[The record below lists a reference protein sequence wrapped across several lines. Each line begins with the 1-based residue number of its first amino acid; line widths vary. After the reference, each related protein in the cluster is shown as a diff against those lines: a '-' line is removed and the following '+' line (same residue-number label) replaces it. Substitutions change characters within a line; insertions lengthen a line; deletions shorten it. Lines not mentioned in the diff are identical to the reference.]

1 MNGIKNMETAT
12 VLTLKDQVAYQP
24 GQVVSKTLAQNNAL
38 SVTLF
43 AFDKG
48 EEISTHES
56 GGDAFVTCLD
66 GMGRITID
74 GVDFTLHEGESIV
87 MPARHP
93 HAVYGQEQFKCC
105 WSSSSENADA
115 KTQKRLQSEPDCSL
129 LLISRAGRRLFRGSG
144 RASSIHTAALPP
156 RAASDSRR
164 TL

>member
-56 GGDAFVTCLD
+56 GGDALCDVP
-66 GMGRITID
+66 R
-74 GVDFTLHEGESIV
+74 
-87 MPARHP
+87 RH
-93 HAVYGQEQFKCC
+93 GQ
-105 WSSSSENADA
+105 NHD
-115 KTQKRLQSEPDCSL
+115 
-129 LLISRAGRRLFRGSG
+129 
-144 RASSIHTAALPP
+144 
-156 RAASDSRR
+156 
-164 TL
+164 

>member
-1 MNGIKNMETAT
+1 MNAIKNIEKAQ
-12 VLTLKDQVAYQP
+12 VLTLKNELAYQP

-66 GMGRITID
+66 GVGKITID
-74 GVDFTLHEGESIV
+74 GKDYELHEGESIV

-93 HAVYGQEQFKCC
+93 HAVFGQEQFKM
-105 WSSSSENADA
+105 
-115 KTQKRLQSEPDCSL
+115 L
-129 LLISRAGRRLFRGSG
+129 LVVVF
-144 RASSIHTAALPP
+144 
-156 RAASDSRR
+156 
-164 TL
+164 